1 MSDESRPP
9 GLGAQ
14 QAAPSSNNNS
24 GHGSAN
30 HGPHGGV
37 GRGSNQSRSHNHQNG
52 GQNQGSG
59 RGKKSQAKQSSAANS
74 GAERGS
80 KVNNLSSFGS
90 LSIEPTS
97 APKSDTNG
105 SDAKRGGRDN
115 GRGPKKSAAVRPRRW
130 AVSLS
135 AAELASAPVCL
146 ICCEPIEF
154 FALGSCNHNEVCAP
168 CTIRRRQIYGDV
180 DCCICKTEL
189 KQIVVDRE
197 GSIKFDELWENR
209 NGTQVLKNS
218 NITVNDPA
226 YFEYCEGLFDRR
238 CPLCEDDKVY
248 PSVNMLKKHAETSH
262 GRAFC
267 DLCLTHRKCYLHEQ
281 VLYKPE
287 QMAQHVEK
295 GDPSIQ
301 LKPHPTCEY
310 CAITFFSMEDLF
322 RHCEEAHFKCFLC
335 EAENI
340 LYQYFKNYDHLDKH
354 FGNKHFACREPSCL
368 EKKFVAFPSALDLQ
382 AHNIKDHTS
391 QEKKNAKKTARM
403 VQLDFGAHT
412 GHGNHHGS
420 SATSGLTSAQRALLN
435 RPPQM
440 PIFFPDRHRPAA
452 AVANAQ
458 AKDIEAITL
467 LGKFD
472 EPKRSN
478 NSNSSNASS
487 APSSAP
493 SVHSSQTI
501 SSSVALLQNS
511 HHLSTADRSKNLI
524 AAIKSFLNSDA
535 KFNTFRTLS
544 ADYRN
549 SKITAQAYYEQF
561 TLTFGNDIQV
571 AIIFDEMVDLMPDI
585 VKVAELKSLR
595 DLDYTMSQGSS
606 NNISNQNSMAG
617 RLAASNSGRGGPSVS
632 RFAADEFPS
641 LSGSTGANGGPGTAL
656 TAPNYG
662 KAASGSG
669 GVGGAPESTE
679 AFPALPNSAPPR
691 SNKAAPAGPRGAWG
705 AAAPA
710 PAARKGGKKGKG
722 KQFVDLS

>member
-9 GLGAQ
+9 GLGTQ
-14 QAAPSSNNNS
+14 QPTTSSTTNS
-24 GHGSAN
+24 GHGSSN

-37 GRGSNQSRSHNHQNG
+37 GRGNNQSRSQNQQNG
-52 GQNQGSG
+52 GQQQGSG
-59 RGKKSQAKQSSAANS
+59 RGKKNQAKQSSSANS
-74 GAERGS
+74 GAEKPG
-80 KVNNLSSFGS
+80 KVNNLSSFNS
-90 LSIEPTS
+90 LSIEPTTTS
-97 APKSDTNG
+97 KPTSNG

-115 GRGPKKSAAVRPRRW
+115 VRAPKKSAAVRPRRW
-130 AVSLS
+130 AVTLS

-146 ICCEPIEF
+146 ICCDPIEF
-154 FALGSCNHNEVCAP
+154 FAIGSCNHNEVCAP
-168 CTIRRRQIYGDV
+168 CTIRRRQIYGDL
-180 DCCICKTEL
+180 DCCICKAEL

-218 NITVNDPA
+218 SITINDPT

-248 PSVNMLKKHAETSH
+248 PSINMLKKHSETAH
-262 GRAFC
+262 GKVFC
-267 DLCLTHRKCYLHEQ
+267 DLCLTHRKCFLHEQ
-281 VLYKPE
+281 VLYKPD
-287 QMAQHVEK
+287 QMAHHVEK

-310 CAITFFSMEDLF
+310 CSITFFSMEDLF
-322 RHCEEAHFKCFLC
+322 RHCEDAHFKCFLC
-335 EAENI
+335 EGENI

-382 AHNIKDHTS
+382 AHNVKDHLP
-391 QEKKNAKKTARM
+391 QEKKNAKNARM
-403 VQLDFGAHT
+403 IQLDFGPST
-412 GHGNHHGS
+412 GHGNN
-420 SATSGLTSAQRALLN
+420 SATSLTSAQRALLN

-458 AKDIEAITL
+458 AKDISAITL

-472 EPKRSN
+472 EPKRN
-478 NSNSSNASS
+478 NGNSSSS
-487 APSSAP
+487 APSSSAP
-493 SVHSSQTI
+493 SVQTI

-511 HHLSTADRSKNLI
+511 QHLSAADRSKNLI
-524 AAIKSFLNSDA
+524 AAVKSFLNSDA

-585 VKVAELKSLR
+585 VKRAELKSLR
-595 DLDYTMSQGSS
+595 DLDYSMSQGSAG
-606 NNISNQNSMAG
+606 NGNPNSMAG
-617 RLAASNSGRGGPSVS
+617 RLSSSNSGRGGASVS

-641 LSGSTGANGGPGTAL
+641 LSGSSGPSGPGTSL

-662 KAASGSG
+662 RAASGSG

-679 AFPALPNSAPPR
+679 AFPALPTNAPPR
-691 SNKAAPAGPRGAWG
+691 ANKGAPTTRGAWG
-705 AAAPA
+705 TNVPA

-722 KQFVDLS
+722 KQFIDL